1 MFDETVKGR
10 IKMLIYP
17 IQFEKDPL
25 DGLERVF
32 KTVLAPQSMKLPLS
46 DYAETIKVALES
58 SEDLSSL
65 IAKNHSEES
74 IRRYLGKLLERIQRS
89 N

>member
-1 MFDETVKGR
+1 
-10 IKMLIYP
+10 
-17 IQFEKDPL
+17 
-25 DGLERVF
+25 
-32 KTVLAPQSMKLPLS
+32 MKLPLS